1 MFKLF
6 NEVYFKLIFNQI
18 MNNDPPLLKPCSLG
32 FRPLPP
38 PRKET
43 LRANT
48 LEVNFESE
56 TIWILGMPPIPPP
69 PLPLYRGRFSLNLLQ
84 PPFLY
89 ESIIGALKRN
99 GYLSTK
105 VISPVREEPF
115 QQKRNTMSLLY
126 FLFESFEQIHPFR
139 DKRQKDL
146 SICRSQ
152 GGTRQ

>member
-1 MFKLF
+1 
-6 NEVYFKLIFNQI
+6 
-18 MNNDPPLLKPCSLG
+18 MNNDPPLMKPCSLG

-38 PRKET
+38 SRKET

-56 TIWILGMPPIPPP
+56 TIWILGMPPIPAPS
-69 PLPLYRGRFSLNLLQ
+69 PLYRGRFSLNLLQ

-105 VISPVREEPF
+105 VISPVIEKLF
-115 QQKRNTMSLLY
+115 QQISNTMSSLY
-126 FLFESFEQIHPFR
+126 FLFESFGYIQSFWN
-139 DKRQKDL
+139 KRQEDL
-146 SICRSQ
+146 SICHSQ
-152 GGTRQ
+152 EGTKQ